1 MIYIYTYTFFVS
13 FFLRLLLALQ
23 ALVGKDEDATA
34 AMCGV
39 LFFLQCIRVCVS
51 PFPLESKTLPKLGG
65 GCLSLW
71 ERRGFAFLFF
81 KCFVLS
87 NSSGTTMTDLLYIMK
102 HTCTNR
108 DGCDRN
114 NNFKK
119 RSINACGHVTRPIVS
134 PPSLASYG
142 VRVFYLFSLSVY
154 SQCIH
159 HIRLLAHCLFS
170 CQSRHFDFSGSFILS
185 SFHVVI
191 RFIIFLNQR
200 TRLNWTSSSVNLL
213 HLPSHFASREK
224 SFDFISWILCFDR
237 SIDGHC
243 LIENF
248 VFCIFLFL
256 ICGSFSVVACIM
268 RQQLS
273 ETHYPPG
280 RRINRKKESLWWC
293 QRDRE
298 PNEGRKSFSDPS
310 IPGALSLSS
319 IAFVLLV
326 YPYPFVSFVPLYSR
340 VRFLPPHDF

>member
-1 MIYIYTYTFFVS
+1 
-13 FFLRLLLALQ
+13 
-23 ALVGKDEDATA
+23 
-34 AMCGV
+34 
-39 LFFLQCIRVCVS
+39 
-51 PFPLESKTLPKLGG
+51 
-65 GCLSLW
+65 
-71 ERRGFAFLFF
+71 
-81 KCFVLS
+81 
-87 NSSGTTMTDLLYIMK
+87 MTDLLYIMK

-280 RRINRKKESLWWC
+280 RRINRKKKKAFG
-293 QRDRE
+293 DA
-298 PNEGRKSFSDPS
+298 NETVNQMRGGSHFLIHQSQV
-310 IPGALSLSS
+310 LSLSLQLPS
-319 IAFVLLV
+319 YYWCTHTLLFRSFHSTV
-326 YPYPFVSFVPLYSR
+326 EYDFYPHMIFK
-340 VRFLPPHDF
+340 